1 MSLDR
6 KLPLNRLKRV
16 PRSAPDF
23 ALEGVAVELTDA
35 DSVTVIAKPEDFS
48 WRSWAVFLLHTGA
61 EVEHSLLVQ
70 YLYAAYSIRP
80 NAPGDPPPNRSTW
93 SRALAKIA
101 KEEMGHLLTVQNILR
116 ALRAPLNLE
125 REDFPFRS
133 KLYPFPYRLERLTR
147 MSLAK
152 YVLAEMPPEGV
163 PENVLPATEKEQLVQ
178 LASLDNGG
186 GGINQ
191 VGLLYDTIRHALTQL
206 TPDQFHADPAGGPVY
221 QSGANDWQG
230 STSEDPT
237 NVTGIKTIIVIDQ
250 PSALSAVDVIARQG
264 EGAGGADLA
273 NAHFKRFLDIYRQF
287 PPENAGDSPT
297 FPAPTDPNTA
307 FPPNSSTII
316 HPVTRRWATLFNLR
330 YGILL
335 SALSHALH
343 TPVST
348 DRDLLMTWVFEEM
361 IQSPGSIKDLCGKLL
376 TLDMDELTGRK
387 AGGPFELPPS
397 MSWPDREQ
405 DWWLLHLDAI
415 HCSRQLIDLLA
426 QPTDALLT
434 GILDRDGRTPTEG
447 RRKEIGDRLAGF
459 P

>member
-23 ALEGVAVELTDA
+23 SLEGVAVELTDA

-48 WRSWAVFLLHTGA
+48 WRSWAVFLLQTGA

-80 NAPGDPPPNRSTW
+80 SAPAAPPPNRATW

-133 KLYPFPYRLERLTR
+133 KLYPFPFRLERLTR

-186 GGINQ
+186 DGINQ

-206 TPDQFHADPAGGPVY
+206 TTDQFHADPTGGPAY

-237 NVTGIKTIIVIDQ
+237 NVAGIKTIVVTDQ
-250 PSALSAVDVIARQG
+250 QSALSAVDVIARQG

-307 FPPNSSTII
+307 FPPNASTII
-316 HPVTRRWATLFNLR
+316 HPVTRRWAALFNLR

-348 DRDLLMTWVFEEM
+348 DRDLLMSWVFEEM
-361 IQSPGSIKDLCGKLL
+361 IQSVGSIKDLCGKLL
-376 TLDMDELTGRK
+376 TLDMDELTGRR

-397 MSWPDREQ
+397 MSWPDRDQ

-415 HCSRQLIDLLA
+415 HCSRQLVDLLA
-426 QPTDALLT
+426 QPTDPLLT

-447 RRKEIGDRLAGF
+447 RRKDIGDRLAGF

>member
-6 KLPLNRLKRV
+6 KLPLNRLRRV

-23 ALEGVAVELTDA
+23 ALEGVTVELTDA
-35 DSVTVIAKPEDFS
+35 NSVTVIAKPEDFS

-80 NAPGDPPPNRSTW
+80 SAPRRPSPNRATW
-93 SRALAKIA
+93 IRALVKIA
-101 KEEMGHLLTVQNILR
+101 KEEMGHLLTVQNISGPSR
-116 ALRAPLNLE
+116 PLNLE

-133 KLYPFPYRLERLTR
+133 KLYPFPFRLERLTR

-163 PENVLPATEKEQLVQ
+163 PESVLPKTEKEQLIQ

-186 GGINQ
+186 DGINQ

-206 TPDQFHADPAGGPVY
+206 TTDQFHSDITGGPAF

-237 NVTGIKTIIVIDQ
+237 NVAGIKTIVVTDQ
-250 PSALSAVDVIARQG
+250 QSALSAVDVIARQG

-287 PPENAGDSPT
+287 PRKTPKKARR
-297 FPAPTDPNTA
+297 FQ
-307 FPPNSSTII
+307 PPPIRTQPFHPIHLRSSI
-316 HPVTRRWATLFNLR
+316 P
-330 YGILL
+330 
-335 SALSHALH
+335 
-343 TPVST
+343 
-348 DRDLLMTWVFEEM
+348 
-361 IQSPGSIKDLCGKLL
+361 
-376 TLDMDELTGRK
+376 
-387 AGGPFELPPS
+387 
-397 MSWPDREQ
+397 
-405 DWWLLHLDAI
+405 
-415 HCSRQLIDLLA
+415 
-426 QPTDALLT
+426 
-434 GILDRDGRTPTEG
+434 
-447 RRKEIGDRLAGF
+447 
-459 P
+459 